1 MNSLR
6 FSIFCAVST
15 LEQARP
21 DKFSLADQEERCR
34 KTGRERGWREV
45 STYVVKGQSRTKHI
59 QLDQAMVEI
68 EPLRCMIHDARQRK
82 FDILVLSEFDRL
94 RDLLDQVFRTLA
106 ACRVQIY
113 SLGQPVEPVA
123 PEEYSLHKA
132 DSIVMSMLMSQ
143 TFSRLEISRFRRKW
157 FEQMPKRITELG
169 LQATSISYGYRKPEG
184 QQHDRK
190 AVPEQDPAITAHLI
204 RIKDLFLAGHST
216 SQLIDYLED
225 HELPPPKGKRWYRQ
239 TIRDI
244 LRNPFYAGVVRF
256 GASKVYVDPLTDQR
270 KRNRH
275 VSDDQVK
282 QNTGRHKPLWDLDTH
297 EAIRV
302 ELKRRAKNYRGRVNN
317 EFTGLVVCGIC
328 RCAMWRHG
336 NGPRGEHRLVWRCS
350 STGSARGHNAW
361 FHTTLREK
369 VIADLSRSFP
379 QYVQRQRA
387 PRLESKE
394 DTSAARQ
401 LLDELHT
408 RLERLEDAYLAG
420 KWDLNRYTARKEQ
433 IDREISDA
441 QETIRRVQDHASLQR
456 AWVQDLNAMTQ
467 LQDIPRWFAQTDPVE
482 INKTLQVFLKSIV
495 VGEKIEL
502 VFK

>member
-1 MNSLR
+1 MNLR
-6 FSIFCAVST
+6 FASWCAVST
-15 LEQARP
+15 VEQARP
-21 DKFSLADQEERCR
+21 EKFSIPDQLERTETEARR
-34 KTGRERGWREV
+34 KGWIQAAGPF
-45 STYVVKGQSRTKHI
+45 VVNGHSRTKYI
-59 QLDQAMVEI
+59 QLDQAAAQI
-68 EPLRCMIHDARQRK
+68 EPLQRMLQDARQGK
-82 FDILVLSEFDRL
+82 FDVLVMTEFDRL
-94 RDLLDQVFRTLA
+94 RELLDQVFRTLA
-106 ACRVQIY
+106 NYRVQLY
-113 SLGQPVEPVA
+113 SLSQPIDPVP
-123 PEEYSLHKA
+123 PEEYSLYKA
-132 DSIVMSMLMSQ
+132 DSIVMQVSMSQ
-143 TFSRLEISRFRRKW
+143 TFSRLEIARTRRKW
-157 FEQMPKRITELG
+157 FDGMPRRITDLG
-169 LQATSISYGYRKPEG
+169 LPATSISYGYRKPEG

-225 HELPPPKGKRWYRQ
+225 HDLPPPKGKRWYRQ

-275 VSDDQVK
+275 VAADQVK

-297 EAIRV
+297 EAILV

-317 EFTGLVVCGIC
+317 EFTGLVVCGVC
-328 RCAMWRHG
+328 GCAMWRHG

-394 DTSAARQ
+394 DTSDARQ

-433 IDREISDA
+433 IDREIDDA
-441 QETIRRVQDHASLQR
+441 QETIRRAQDHASLQR

-467 LQDIPRWFAQTDPVE
+467 LHDIPRWFAQTDPVE